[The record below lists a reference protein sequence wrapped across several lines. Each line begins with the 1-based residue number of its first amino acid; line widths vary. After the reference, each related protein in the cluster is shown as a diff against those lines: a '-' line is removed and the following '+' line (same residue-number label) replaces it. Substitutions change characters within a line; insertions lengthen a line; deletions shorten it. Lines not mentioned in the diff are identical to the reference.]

1 MSNIICDKFRSNNTI
16 NPLTGKKISIDG
28 FIYKLLV
35 GSCEK
40 PDICDDL
47 KGSPN
52 KNPLTSRNLVEGSK
66 IKMFFEDFC
75 RKQSLLSRDSKTK
88 QSLAFRGQEPCTIYP
103 NFTLKQHQIK
113 TIEHM
118 KKFDR
123 LLLFHSVGS
132 GKTATSITTIRCLL
146 DWGKEVN
153 INKEQRVF
161 VITPTSLVQNYKKE
175 MDKLNVDF
183 GNRVE
188 INSYGTFLNK
198 YKSKV
203 RQFQN
208 AIFIIDEAHN
218 FKTHV
223 KNGKLGMEAE
233 GVRAHDLM
241 KLTEG
246 AGKVILLTATPVQN
260 NIDDFANL
268 YAILKNQEAQL
279 LEDPGKY
286 YGNFSRNWSELD
298 YTNIISIYAN
308 IERGDYPRMNEH
320 IIEFEMTDQYY
331 RIYKRIEETEED
343 KFLGKNLKV
352 FYNGIRRAVNRVDD
366 TVPTPKIEWT
376 INKIRENIKNNRKT
390 LVYSNWLE
398 SGVRIVQKRLDDLNI
413 LWGEISGSISP
424 KTRGSI
430 VEKYNRGDI
439 KVLFVTAAG
448 AEGLDLK
455 ATRSI
460 IIIEPHWNNER
471 IKQIIGRGVRYR
483 SHAELPIEERVV
495 DVYRLIL
502 KKPKGKMKLRN
513 EMQSADEFM
522 MELSERKEKDIN
534 VLYKKLLEYNIL
546 K

>member
-1 MSNIICDKFRSNNTI
+1 MTICDKFRSDNTI
-16 NPLTGKKISIDG
+16 NPLTGKNISIGG
-28 FIYKLLV
+28 FVYKLLTQ
-35 GSCEK
+35 SCEK
-40 PDICDDL
+40 PDICDNL
-47 KGSPN
+47 KQSPN

-66 IKMFFEDFC
+66 IKIFFEEFC
-75 RKQSLLSRDSKTK
+75 RKQSLLSLGVNKKELLT
-88 QSLAFRGQEPCTIYP
+88 FRGQEPCTIYP
-103 NFTLKQHQIK
+103 NFTLKEHQIK

-146 DWGKEVN
+146 DWEKKLQNENDKVS
-153 INKEQRVF
+153 RVF

-175 MDKLNVDF
+175 MNKLNVDF

-188 INSYGTFLNK
+188 INSYGMFLNK

-223 KNGKLGMEAE
+223 KNGKQGMEPE
-233 GVRAHDLM
+233 GIRARDLM

-246 AGKVILLTATPVQN
+246 ASKVILLTATPVQN
-260 NIDDFANL
+260 NIDDFANI

-286 YGNFSRNWSELD
+286 YGNFTRNWSELD
-298 YTNIISIYAN
+298 YTNIVSIYTN
-308 IERGDYPRMNEH
+308 VERGEYPRMNER
-320 IIEFEMTDQYY
+320 IVEFEMTDQYY
-331 RIYKRIEETEED
+331 SIYKRIEETEED

-352 FYNGIRRAVNRVDD
+352 FYNGVRRAVNRVDD

-376 INKIRENIKNNRKT
+376 INKVKESVKNNRKT
-390 LVYSNWLE
+390 LIYSNWLE

-413 LWGEISGSISP
+413 SWGEISGAISP
-424 KTRGSI
+424 KNRGSI

-455 ATRSI
+455 ATRNI

-502 KKPKGKMKLRN
+502 KKPKRKMSLRN
-513 EMQSADEFM
+513 EMPSADDFM

-534 VLYKKLLEYNIL
+534 VLYKKMLEFNIL